1 MNDDDSLA
9 TDSPVA
15 APNED
20 VVEESAEESVEA
32 VVEPTPEVSAPP
44 SECPVAATG
53 LSAEA
58 GNNEVTLSW
67 SPGEGPE
74 DNDRFTDPTA
84 FYVSVTSPES
94 KVLRTTETTLT
105 VLGLRNGVEYS
116 FEVFTATAAGRSAAA
131 GPVRAT
137 PTTGMEGVVAGL
149 IVEFA
154 DGVDPQPGATDVP
167 GQERVAEVDLVVAEK
182 VADDAV
188 LVELSEPVDLDT
200 AQKIAADLAADD
212 QVEWAE
218 PDQFFFTSSEDVAQ
232 TVSVPTDSQYAS
244 NQWNLWDSFGISV
257 GDGNTAMTDA
267 WAGPRGDGV
276 TVAVI
281 DTGITA
287 HPDLDGQLVSGHDFV
302 SNPEQLASSR
312 QANAPPVDFD
322 GDYIDEATYGALGR
336 DANPTD
342 PGDWRGVAPI
352 RDSSWHGTKI
362 AGLIAAASN
371 ADGITGIAPAARIQ
385 PIRALSWRGG
395 LLSDIAAS
403 ITWASGGAI
412 DGVPANE
419 NPSKVIN
426 MSFAVEAMCPVALQQ
441 AIDGALERGSIL
453 VAAAGNASDD
463 AAKYAPGN
471 CNGVITVAATN
482 RDGNRADYSNY
493 GATIDIAAP
502 GGDYANPITTTS
514 NTGVQAPDQSA
525 NATDSGT
532 SIAAAHVSAAAA
544 ILLSRNASITPSNA
558 YTRMTGSEFT
568 KAFNNEI
575 CDTSNPDY
583 GCGTGILSLAQV
595 TSGTCAQTERVVGG
609 FIFIAFTAPGGVTC
623 TSTWTPPAASV
634 RVDYLVVG
642 GGGGGGAGRGGGG
655 GAGGFIGSTTP
666 IDIAGPTTV
675 QVGGGGVGG
684 SNTPNNGTSG
694 ADSKLG
700 TFAGAVAKGGGYGAG
715 WNSGIGGVG
724 GNGGSGGGASGSG
737 DAFVAPVSRDGGS
750 GESGQGSS
758 GGSNAPQSQCPG
770 WGDTGSYYC
779 TGGGGGGAASAG
791 TFGSTY
797 TDASVVYRKAG
808 NGGAGKPAPA
818 WMTAS
823 ARTALGIPSFYAGG
837 GGGAGQYASRTPGGD
852 GGTGGGG
859 DGCGSG
865 VCNGEPGT
873 ANTGGGGG
881 GSEGGGSQAG
891 DGGSGIVVIRYASSC
906 AASAPTTSGVYTVVN
921 FTTAGSCTWTA
932 PSQVRSIDV
941 LAVGGGG
948 GGGAWVGGGGGG
960 GEVTDSSGVG
970 VTPGNSYPV
979 KVGAGGR
986 GAEMRPGFS
995 TAADAFV
1002 SGGNGTSSSFG
1013 SSVTALGG
1021 GVGGSANLQAPGS
1034 GDTTVATG
1042 GGAPFANV
1050 NPGVGKV
1057 SSGGVAGTSSQP
1069 HPTGGGGGA
1078 QSAGGSGQGVS
1089 PYRSGAGGAGKVSTI
1104 TGVTYGGGGGGS
1116 AHGTW
1121 PTGTTLTTP
1130 TNEPGAGGDGG
1141 GGTGGRV
1148 TTATLGA
1155 VVQGVAGTDG
1165 LGGGGGGAANMWD
1178 VASTSY
1184 NSIGGDGGD
1193 GTVIVRYFS
1202 NALAT
1207 NAGGGVQ
1214 PGNYTI
1220 GSGWVTAPKV
1230 QLVSAAGAT
1239 ITTVNVSIT
1248 ATFAASSGSA
1258 TLASAT
1264 AVTDAN
1270 GVADFS
1276 GMTMSGAAGT
1286 SGTLTFTATGYGPVT
1301 STSFSIVRAA
1311 QGALTVTSTSGTY
1324 GTALS
1329 LTTSGGSG
1337 TGAVTYSAANGT
1349 ALGCTVSGSSLTV
1362 TQAGTCLVTA
1372 TKAEDASYSATS
1384 SPQTTVTFAKAQ
1396 QSALSIDGPYSLEYG
1411 ETFPLTTTGGSGTGA
1426 VSYSRN
1432 GTTGGAT
1439 CTVANAGS
1447 SSTVKGT
1454 KAGGTCLVGA
1464 TKAGDVNYDPVLV
1477 EQAFT
1482 ITTRAVTV
1490 TASSPSVTY
1499 PTPIS
1504 QSYSV
1509 TSGTLATGDAISS
1522 ITYTY
1527 QGTGS
1532 TTYGPSTTAPTGA
1545 GTYSVTPSAATFS
1558 AGLASNYAIQYQPGT
1573 VTISQAPQATLTM
1586 SSPSSAIV
1594 GQSLTLTASGGS
1606 GTGALSFAVTS
1617 PTGPGLCSLS
1627 GTTLTL
1633 GDAGSLCKVQA
1644 TKAAST
1650 NYLQATSAEQTI
1662 LISKAG
1668 QTIAFTSAVPS
1679 TPLPNGTYTPTASA
1693 ISTVTGA
1700 WSGVAPSFAAS
1711 GVCSLT
1717 GGVVTFTATGT
1728 CTITASA
1735 AGTTNFTAAA
1745 DATQVIEVGA
1755 LNQTIS
1761 FTQPSNTAFGSSG
1774 VAMAATASSGLS
1786 VAFTLGAGTTNG
1798 ACTVT
1803 TLGVVTISAVG
1814 TCEVVAAQAGDA
1826 QYAAASNV
1834 TRAFQVVPALATA
1847 PSLTS
1852 ASASSEA
1859 ITVSFT
1865 APGFTGGVAIT
1876 AYEIVAA
1883 PTGAGSPV
1891 STSAC
1896 PASPCT
1902 ITGLVNGTEYRVT
1915 VAAVNSAGTGPAS
1928 STSTPMSPAT
1938 AAFAV
1943 GSLTA
1948 VPGDTTVTVSWT
1960 QPADLGGGT
1969 FVRYDVYHR
1978 IAGTGTYGS
1987 ATVVGNNSIGTTT
2000 TTFTGLDNGTSY
2012 DFKVVA
2018 ITTANGSEIP
2028 GNTAE
2033 VVQYPSTVPSAP
2045 RTPVVLAATATDV
2058 QFSWSAPLSI
2068 GGAVLT
2074 SPNYAVTV
2082 TGSAGAASVTCTPT
2096 ATSTNCTATGLTN
2109 GASYAFSVVA
2119 TNRMGNS
2126 PAATVTYDVP
2136 SSVAT
2141 LSNLFVTSS
2150 PGSVELSPSFASG
2163 TTNYTAT
2170 VPNGVSAVTL
2180 TPTTTSAGA
2189 TVTVDGVAVVSGS
2202 SSAPIALAVGSNAIA
2217 VVVTASDPR
2226 FSQTYTVTVTRA
2238 AAPGGG
2244 GGGPTPAD
2252 QARTP
2257 MTPPLPVSSGST
2269 PGGVMIDGVLDGAA
2283 VFAANGTNSGWT
2295 AITEGFTLSVRTE
2308 SPNGSPMAMTPQGAM
2323 QVPQGGFVVMS
2334 GTDYQPSSQITV
2346 FAIPRN
2352 QGAYGSTSLLINRMA
2367 VRSSQAPV
2375 YLGSATVSSSGSVAA
2390 TLTVPMSVDL
2400 GSYVL
2405 QVNGLSDTDQV
2416 RSVNMLMDVIPGPPS
2431 MAEGL
2436 LREAAFYK
2444 GASAQFSANGRA
2456 KLRSMVESIPSGAS
2470 SVEITVVGVSTALE
2484 TPRANLRLAR
2494 DRAEGIV
2501 AYFKAAGVKGQVTV
2515 SLSTT
2520 FDLRSN
2526 DASEASSS
2534 AINKPMTSST
2544 GKPLTTA
2551 TIAFTATE

>member
-1 MNDDDSLA
+1 MNDDGSLA
-9 TDSPVA
+9 TESPAA

-20 VVEESAEESVEA
+20 VVEESAEESEEEA
-32 VVEPTPEVSAPP
+32 AEPTPEVSAPP
-44 SECPVAATG
+44 SKCPVAATG

-67 SPGEGPE
+67 SPGEVPE
-74 DNDRFTDPTA
+74 DDDRFTDPVA
-84 FYVSVTSPES
+84 FYVSVASPES
-94 KVLRTTETTLT
+94 KVLRTTDTTLT

-116 FEVFTATAAGRSAAA
+116 FEVFAATQAGRSTPA
-131 GPVRAT
+131 GPVSAT

-154 DGVDPQPGATDVP
+154 DGVEPPSGATDVP
-167 GQERVAEVDLVVAEK
+167 GQERVKEVDLAVAEK

-188 LVELSEPVDLDT
+188 LLELSEPVDLDT
-200 AQKIAADLAADD
+200 AEKIAADLSADE

-218 PDQFFFTSSEDVAQ
+218 PDQFFFTSSEDLEQ
-232 TVSVPTDSQYAS
+232 TVSVPTDGQYAGS
-244 NQWNLWDSFGISV
+244 QWNLWDSFGISV
-257 GDGNTAMTDA
+257 GDGSTAMTDA

-281 DTGITA
+281 DTGISA
-287 HPDLDGQLVSGHDFV
+287 HPDLDPQLVAGYDFV

-322 GDYIDEATYGALGR
+322 GDYIDASTYGTLGR

-342 PGDWRGVAPI
+342 PGDWRGVAPT

-362 AGLIAAASN
+362 AGLIAATSN
-371 ADGITGIAPAARIQ
+371 ADGITGIAPAAKIQ

-403 ITWASGGAI
+403 ITWASGRAI
-412 DGVPANE
+412 DGVPANT
-419 NPSKVIN
+419 NPSRVIN
-426 MSFAVEAMCPVALQQ
+426 MSFSVETMCPVALQQ

-493 GATIDIAAP
+493 GDTIDIAAP
-502 GGDYANPITTTS
+502 GGDVANAITTTS
-514 NTGVQAPDQSA
+514 NTGAQLPDQPA
-525 NATDSGT
+525 VATDSGT

-544 ILLSRNASITPSNA
+544 ILLSRDASLTPSDA
-558 YTRMTGSEFT
+558 YTKLTGINFT
-568 KAFNNEI
+568 QAFNNET
-575 CDTSNPDY
+575 CDSANRDY
-583 GCGTGILSLAQV
+583 SCGTGILSLAQV
-595 TSGTCAQTERVVGG
+595 ASGTCTQTERVVG
-609 FIFIAFTAPGGVTC
+609 AFVFLSFTSPDGLTC
-623 TSTWTPPAASV
+623 TTDWTPPAASV

-675 QVGGGGVGG
+675 QVGGGGLGG
-684 SNTPNNGTSG
+684 SNTPNNGASG

-700 TFAGAVAKGGGYGAG
+700 TYAGAVAKGGGYGAG
-715 WNSGIGGVG
+715 WNSGVGGVG

-737 DAFVAPVSRDGGS
+737 DASVAAVSRVGGS
-750 GESGQGSS
+750 SESGQGSS

-770 WGDTGSYYC
+770 WADTGSYYC
-779 TGGGGGGAASAG
+779 TGGGGGGAESAG
-791 TFGSTY
+791 TSGSTY
-797 TDASVVYRKAG
+797 LVGSDEYRKAG
-808 NGGAGKPAPA
+808 NGGAGKPAPT
-818 WMTAS
+818 WLTAS

-891 DGGSGIVVIRYASSC
+891 NGGSGIVVIRYASSC
-906 AASAPTTSGVYTVVN
+906 SASAPTTSGIYTMVN
-921 FTTAGSCTWTA
+921 FTTAGSCTWMA

-948 GGGAWVGGGGGG
+948 GGGAWVGAGGGG
-960 GEVTDSSGVG
+960 GEVTESSGIG
-970 VTPGNSYPV
+970 VTPGNSYTV
-979 KVGAGGR
+979 TVGAGGW

-995 TAADAFV
+995 AAVDAFV
-1002 SGGNGTSSSFG
+1002 RGSNGSSSSFG

-1021 GVGGSANLQAPGS
+1021 GVGGSESLQAPGT
-1034 GDTTVATG
+1034 GDTSVATG
-1042 GGAPFANV
+1042 GGAPYANV

-1078 QSAGGSGQGVS
+1078 QSGGGGGQGVS
-1089 PYRSGAGGAGKVSTI
+1089 PFTSGAGGAGKVYTI

-1121 PTGTTLTTP
+1121 PTGTTVTTP

-1165 LGGGGGGAANMWD
+1165 LGGGGGGGANLWI
-1178 VASTSY
+1178 SGTSY
-1184 NSIGGDGGD
+1184 GSIGGDGGD
-1193 GTVIVRYFS
+1193 GTVIVRYFT

-1214 PGNYTI
+1214 PGSYTI

-1230 QLVSAAGAT
+1230 QLVTASGAT
-1239 ITTVNVSIT
+1239 VTSVNVSIT
-1248 ATFAASSGSA
+1248 ATFTASSGSA
-1258 TLASAT
+1258 TLANAT

-1276 GMTMSGAAGT
+1276 GMTVSGAAGT

-1372 TKAEDASYSATS
+1372 TKAEDASYSAMS

-1396 QSALSIDGPYSLEYG
+1396 QAALSIDGPYSLEYG
-1411 ETFPLTTTGGSGTGA
+1411 ETLPLATTGGSGTGA

-1499 PTPIS
+1499 ATPIT

-1532 TTYGPSTTAPTGA
+1532 TTYGPSTTAPTGV

-1573 VTISQAPQATLTM
+1573 VTISQAPQATLSM
-1586 SSPSSAIV
+1586 SSPSTAIY
-1594 GQSLTLTASGGS
+1594 GQTITLAAVGGS
-1606 GTGALSFAVTS
+1606 GTGALSFSVTS
-1617 PTGPGLCSLS
+1617 PIGPGLCSLS

-1644 TKAAST
+1644 TKAANA
-1650 NYLQATSAEQTI
+1650 NYTAVTSSEQTI
-1662 LISKAG
+1662 TITQAG
-1668 QTIAFTSAVPS
+1668 QTVAFTSAVPAS
-1679 TPLPNGTYTPTASA
+1679 PEFGDTYTPTASA
-1693 ISTVTGA
+1693 LSTVTGSS
-1700 WSGVAPSFAAS
+1700 SGVTPSFAVS
-1711 GVCSLT
+1711 GNCALA
-1717 GGVVTFTATGT
+1717 GGEVTFGLPGS

-1735 AGTTNFTAAA
+1735 ASTTNFAAA
-1745 DATQVIEVGA
+1745 ANATQVIVIGTT
-1755 LNQTIS
+1755 NQTIT
-1761 FTQPSNTAFGSSG
+1761 FTQPSNAVFGSAS
-1774 VAMAATASSGLS
+1774 VAMSATTSSNGD
-1786 VAFTLGAGTTNG
+1786 VTFALGGGTTNSACSVSSLG
-1798 ACTVT
+1798 A
-1803 TLGVVTISAVG
+1803 VTILAVG
-1814 TCEVVAAQAGDA
+1814 TCEVVASAAAFD
-1826 QYAAASNV
+1826 QYAAASDV
-1834 TRAFQVVPALATA
+1834 TRAFQVVAALPTA
-1847 PSLTS
+1847 PTLTS
-1852 ASASSEA
+1852 ASAGSQSM
-1859 ITVSFT
+1859 TVGFT
-1865 APGFTGGVAIT
+1865 APGFTGGVSIT
-1876 AYEIVAA
+1876 GYQLVAT
-1883 PTGAGSPV
+1883 PTGGGTTV
-1891 STSAC
+1891 TSTAC
-1896 PASPCT
+1896 TTSPCT
-1902 ITGLVNGTEYRVT
+1902 ITGLANGTAYTVT
-1915 VAAVNSAGTGPAS
+1915 VAAINSAGTGPAS
-1928 STSTPMSPAT
+1928 SASTSLT
-1938 AAFAV
+1938 AATQAYAV

-1948 VPGDTTVTVSWT
+1948 TPGDGTVALSWT
-1960 QPADLGGGT
+1960 QPTDLGGGT
-1969 FVRYDVYHR
+1969 FVRYDLYSRV
-1978 IAGTGTYGS
+1978 AGGSYGS
-1987 ATVVGNNSIGTTT
+1987 ATTIGAIGTTSY
-2000 TTFTGLDNGTSY
+2000 TFSGLQNGTSY
-2012 DFKVVA
+2012 DFKVVT
-2018 ITTANGSEIP
+2018 ITLANGVEIAGGPSEV
-2028 GNTAE
+2028 AE
-2033 VVQYPSTVPSAP
+2033 YAATVPTVP
-2045 RTPVVLAATATDV
+2045 LTPTVLASVATDV
-2058 QFSWSAPLSI
+2058 QFSWSAPLSD
-2068 GGAVLT
+2068 GGAALGSPYYRVVVTTSTPGASAVTCTPSGTDTYCTALGLT
-2074 SPNYAVTV
+2074 NDAVYTFTVEAHNRIGYSAAASVTYAVPSRVTTLSALEV
-2082 TGSAGAASVTCTPT
+2082 TGSAGAVS
-2096 ATSTNCTATGLTN
+2096 
-2109 GASYAFSVVA
+2109 
-2119 TNRMGNS
+2119 
-2126 PAATVTYDVP
+2126 
-2136 SSVAT
+2136 
-2141 LSNLFVTSS
+2141 
-2150 PGSVELSPSFASG
+2150 LSPSFASG
-2163 TTNYTAT
+2163 TTAYTAT
-2170 VPNGVSAVTL
+2170 VPNPVSAVTV
-2180 TPTTTSAGA
+2180 TPATTSPGA

-2202 SSAPIALAVGSNAIA
+2202 ASAPITLAVGANVIS

-2257 MTPPLPVSSGST
+2257 MAPPSAVSSGSA
-2269 PGGVMIDGVLDGAA
+2269 PGGVMIDGVLDGAV

-2295 AITEGFTLSVRTE
+2295 ATTEGFTLSVRTE
-2308 SPNGSPMAMTPQGAM
+2308 SPTGSPMAMTPQGAM
-2323 QVPQGGFVVMS
+2323 QVPQGGFVVIA

-2352 QGAYGSTSLLINRMA
+2352 QGAVGSTSLLAYRLA
-2367 VRSSQAPV
+2367 VRSGQSAI
-2375 YLGSATVSSSGSVAA
+2375 YLGSASVSSGGSVAA
-2390 TLTVPMSVDL
+2390 ALTVPMSVDL

-2456 KLRSMVESIPSGAS
+2456 KLRAMVESIPSGAS
-2470 SVEITVVGVSTALE
+2470 SVEITVVGVSTSLD

-2494 DRAEGIV
+2494 DRAERVV
-2501 AYFKAAGVKGQVTV
+2501 AYFKDAGVTGKVTM

-2520 FDLRSN
+2520 FDLRSGETSVAV
-2526 DASEASSS
+2526 D
-2534 AINKPMTSST
+2534 KPMTSST

-2551 TIAFTATE
+2551 TIAFTATQ